1 MNRGKKLG
9 ILCGIL
15 AVVILALV
23 LVSRLIG
30 QGDKEASGTEILKIP
45 IDKITSVSW
54 EYEGEKLHFA
64 KHGNTWVWPE
74 QDSFPVD
81 SALLET
87 MMEQLESIRSY
98 KEISGN
104 DKLSDY
110 GLNPAVLTLSV
121 SADRDYT
128 LRFGNENELDGQVYV
143 EWNGKVFLTDSMLR
157 AQFSKQALDLVL
169 QEQVPGM
176 DSIQSVEI
184 RREGESLYLEYDES
198 GERTYSRE
206 YVWLGSYGG
215 NTVPLDSESTEAF
228 LSDLKTLRWT
238 GTAAYPADSEML
250 SEFGLQEPSA
260 KVTAQYRDKDG
271 KPGTFSINIGSETE
285 SGECY
290 VMIPGSDRIYRTGA
304 TLREEILSVTA
315 KDLMPKKVLSMDWD
329 SVKSIS
335 IAMDGKFFSLNRN
348 EGGDKIEDAQAGKQI
363 WKIADGTG
371 TADITEA
378 MKALTELQGEV
389 STEAPS
395 KEMLFSLTM
404 ERNTANYPQIILAI
418 YESADGNCIVSVN
431 DTQCWIVSRGEA
443 DAVMDQFRTA
453 LS

>member
-15 AVVILALV
+15 VVVILALV
-23 LVSRLIG
+23 LVSRLVG
-30 QGDKEASGTEILKIP
+30 NRDKDASGTEILKIP
-45 IDKITSVSW
+45 NDKISSVSW

-64 KHGNTWVWPE
+64 KHGDTWVCPE

-104 DKLSDY
+104 DNLSDY
-110 GLNPAVLTLSV
+110 GLNPAVLTLLV
-121 SADRDYT
+121 SADREYT
-128 LRFGNENELDGQVYV
+128 MHFGNENELDGLVYA

-157 AQFSKQALDLVL
+157 AQFSKQALDMVL
-169 QEQVPGM
+169 QEQVPDM
-176 DSIQSVEI
+176 ESVKSVEI
-184 RREGESLYLEYDES
+184 RREGELLTLEYDES
-198 GERTYSRE
+198 GERSYSKE
-206 YVWLGSYGG
+206 YAWLGSYGG
-215 NTVPLDSESTEAF
+215 NTVPLDPESTEAF

-238 GTAAYPADSEML
+238 GTAAYPADSSML

-260 KVTAQYRDKDG
+260 RVTARYLDKDG
-271 KPGTFSINIGSETE
+271 KTGTFSINIGSETE

-290 VMIPGSDRIYRTGA
+290 AMIPGSDRIYRTGA
-304 TLREEILSVTA
+304 SLREEILSVTA
-315 KDLMPKKVLSMDWD
+315 KDLMPKKVLSVDWD

-335 IAMDGKFFSLNRN
+335 IDMDRKVFSLYRN
-348 EGGDKIEDAQAGKQI
+348 EGGDKIEDAQAGKQV
-363 WKIADGTG
+363 WKIADGTDA
-371 TADITEA
+371 ADITEA

-389 STEAPS
+389 SMEAAS

-404 ERNTANYPQIILAI
+404 ERNTANYPQIILVI

-431 DTQCWIVSRGEA
+431 DTQYWIVDREKA
-443 DAVMDQFRTA
+443 DAVIDQFRTA